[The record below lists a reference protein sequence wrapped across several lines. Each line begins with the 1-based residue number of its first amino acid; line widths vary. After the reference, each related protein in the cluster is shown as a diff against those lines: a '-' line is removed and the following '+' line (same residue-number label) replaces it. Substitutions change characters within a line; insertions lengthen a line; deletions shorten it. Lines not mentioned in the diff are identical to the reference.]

1 MIEKCLAT
9 EICSRNFIKK
19 VNSDYV
25 FYYFY
30 FLQYIDVNKPF
41 NVLIRFYTL
50 WQESCRSRKTVASEI
65 G

>member
-1 MIEKCLAT
+1 MFKKLH
-9 EICSRNFIKK
+9 K
-19 VNSDYV
+19 VNSDYA
-25 FYYFY
+25 FYYLY